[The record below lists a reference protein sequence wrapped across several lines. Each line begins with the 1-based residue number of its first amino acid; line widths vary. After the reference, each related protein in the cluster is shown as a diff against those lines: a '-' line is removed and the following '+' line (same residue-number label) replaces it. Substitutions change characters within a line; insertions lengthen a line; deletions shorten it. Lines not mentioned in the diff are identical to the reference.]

1 MEKALSSLKK
11 ELDANYEGVIDDIRK
26 QAKIELI
33 NAISE
38 KSNQMKEIQNSMKT
52 QEINFNKRL
61 ASQNEVFMAE
71 KADLQVLF

>member
-1 MEKALSSLKK
+1 MKK
-11 ELDANYEGVIDDIRK
+11 ELKANYEGIIDEIRK

-38 KSNQMKEIQNSMKT
+38 KSNQIKEIQNTMKT
-52 QEINFNKRL
+52 QELNFNKRL

-71 KADLQVLF
+71 KADFQVLF